1 MNGFLGPAYNYDDHN
16 LTEEWMTSFKS
27 HSKQNPSNGSKN
39 TSAKSTSSSSKSN
52 SSSTTTNNTTFS
64 NSNNTNNNTNNIAYQ
79 ASEDDVIRTQLIGLL
94 DVLLGQVQDR
104 VCNSNGALDIPPIGL
119 GPRLKE
125 APVWGIDSYTRKMI
139 ELIIIDNYNTLSTT
153 QPSTSSPLSLKGVI
167 SEYIERKL
175 LPAINRQSADDA
187 HNIIYALNDII
198 HVS

>member
-1 MNGFLGPAYNYDDHN
+1 
-16 LTEEWMTSFKS
+16 MTSFKQS
-27 HSKQNPSNGSKN
+27 HSNKQNPYPLSNGSKN
-39 TSAKSTSSSSKSN
+39 TSTKSTSSSSKS
-52 SSSTTTNNTTFS
+52 SSTITKGNSNNNNTSS
-64 NSNNTNNNTNNIAYQ
+64 NSNGNVPYQ

-139 ELIIIDNYNTLSTT
+139 ELIIIDDYNTLCTT
-153 QPSTSSPLSLKGVI
+153 QSSSLLSPLSLKRVI
-167 SEYIERKL
+167 SEYVERKL
-175 LPAINRQSADDA
+175 LPAINRQSADEA

-198 HVS
+198 NVS

>member
-1 MNGFLGPAYNYDDHN
+1 
-16 LTEEWMTSFKS
+16 MTSFKS
-27 HSKQNPSNGSKN
+27 HHSNKQNHPNSSNGSKN
-39 TSAKSTSSSSKSN
+39 TSTKSTSSSSKGG
-52 SSSTTTNNTTFS
+52 STTTNN
-64 NSNNTNNNTNNIAYQ
+64 NNNTNTSNSSNNIAYQ

-139 ELIIIDNYNTLSTT
+139 ELIIIDDYNTLCTT
-153 QPSTSSPLSLKGVI
+153 QSSSLLSPLSLKGVI

-175 LPAINRQSADDA
+175 LPAINRQSADEA

>member
-1 MNGFLGPAYNYDDHN
+1 
-16 LTEEWMTSFKS
+16 MTSFKS
-27 HSKQNPSNGSKN
+27 HSNKQNPPPNSNGSKN
-39 TSAKSTSSSSKSN
+39 TSTKSASSSSKS
-52 SSSTTTNNTTFS
+52 SSTTTTTT
-64 NSNNTNNNTNNIAYQ
+64 TNNNTKGHSNNNNTSSNSSSNIAYQ

-139 ELIIIDNYNTLSTT
+139 ELIITDNYSILCTT
-153 QPSTSSPLSLKGVI
+153 QPSSLLSPLSLKGVI

-175 LPAINRQSADDA
+175 LPAINRQSADEA